1 MTKISG
7 GLQIVF
13 YFFGH
18 SNTINDCALPASRLF
33 VYGKMG
39 NGTAHLFRS
48 FPPPTSL
55 SELNELYRN
64 SPFLGV
70 RLPPPLPP
78 PTTSFPPLFSLSCC
92 RSPNRRLSVNVL
104 SRLAMFCS
112 TSNSIWRSSVD
123 SVGDSGRE
131 LNNDGVR
138 FRLSFVEYSM
148 SKSIVICKQSW
159 HVIIRFYRVI
169 PHAQSI

>member
-1 MTKISG
+1 M
-7 GLQIVF
+7 
-13 YFFGH
+13 
-18 SNTINDCALPASRLF
+18 
-33 VYGKMG
+33 
-39 NGTAHLFRS
+39 AHLFRS

-70 RLPPPLPP
+70 RLPPPPPP
-78 PTTSFPPLFSLSCC
+78 PTATSFPPLFSLSCF
-92 RSPNRRLSVNVL
+92 RSPNRRLSVNVF

-138 FRLSFVEYSM
+138 FRLSFIEEYSM
-148 SKSIVICKQSW
+148 SKSIVICNQ
-159 HVIIRFYRVI
+159 IRYYI
-169 PHAQSI
+169 

>member
-1 MTKISG
+1 M
-7 GLQIVF
+7 
-13 YFFGH
+13 
-18 SNTINDCALPASRLF
+18 
-33 VYGKMG
+33 
-39 NGTAHLFRS
+39 AHLFRS

-70 RLPPPLPP
+70 RLPPP
-78 PTTSFPPLFSLSCC
+78 TATSFPPLFSLSCF
-92 RSPNRRLSVNVL
+92 RSPNRRLSVNVF

-112 TSNSIWRSSVD
+112 TSNSICLSSVE

-138 FRLSFVEYSM
+138 FRLSFVEEYSM
-148 SKSIVICKQSW
+148 SKSIVICKQ
-159 HVIIRFYRVI
+159 IRYYI
-169 PHAQSI
+169 